1 MSLKI
6 ANEIV
11 DLQGIS
17 KKIEFIVKCP
27 YCERKEARLN
37 VKKGKWECVCG
48 KKGTEEELLRLVQED
63 YFDDH
68 QEAYWETRNNTG
80 VCK

>member
-11 DLQGIS
+11 KLQGIA
-17 KKIEFIVKCP
+17 KKVEFVVKCP
-27 YCERKEARLN
+27 YCQRKKARLN
-37 VKKGKWECVCG
+37 VKAGEWKCVCG

-63 YFDDH
+63 YLDEH
-68 QEAYWETRNNTG
+68 KKSYWNLKNNTG